1 MDNTDKN
8 KKVCEFCKADFV
20 CKSTKALFCGT
31 ICKQANL
38 RAIKKQSSPIL
49 EKQCRYC
56 DTVFF
61 PKKKSAMFCC
71 LRCQQLNMR
80 SKKIVDEVGMVP
92 CLICGMKAN
101 CLTSHILKIHK
112 MSIEEYKTQYN
123 SPIRSEKYLQEQSS
137 RISGDKNPAYQ
148 HGGKFSALSD
158 KFIYANT
165 TNKSAVVAKISK
177 ANKENGNTS
186 STLIYWTKQGYT
198 EAEAKEKLSQRQ
210 TTFSLDICIQKYGE
224 IEGKKRWNDRQEKW
238 QESINTKLPEELE
251 RINRAKMCNGRGYSK
266 ISQKMFIAIYEAT
279 KEIYPRPYF
288 ATFTDKKEIIDSKDN
303 HPEWFH
309 ISGTG
314 KKFFFDYYVKETKS
328 IIEFD
333 GDYWHGEKRGNQKRD
348 ADREAILIAEG
359 FRIFHVLERDYKAD
373 PEKIITQCVEFLN
386 G

>member
-1 MDNTDKN
+1 MNNTHKN

-210 TTFSLDICIQKYGE
+210 TTFSLDICIQKYGKV
-224 IEGKKRWNDRQEKW
+224 EGTKKWNERQKKW
-238 QESINTKLPEELE
+238 LTNYKKT
-251 RINRAKMCNGRGYSK
+251 NFSK
-266 ISQKMFIAIYEAT
+266 ISQILFWEVFRRLKIKGDI
-279 KEIYPRPYF
+279 YF
-288 ATFTDKKEIIDSKDN
+288 ATLLNGNEDK
-303 HPEWFH
+303 
-309 ISGTG
+309 SGANNE
-314 KKFFFDYYVKETKS
+314 YVLMMEPKSIKPDFYHEPSKS

-348 ADREAILIAEG
+348 ADRDAILIAEG